1 MYGATTTLQPA
12 ITPRVDQDESTQD
25 NMAGPF
31 HSPMED
37 GVKVMQ
43 KLRSRALMIVTVG
56 MLLLAVAAFAM
67 DRVAAQND
75 SRFFPPTGH
84 TVSGRFL
91 TYWDQNG
98 GLAQQGYPL
107 SEPIQEVSDTNGQS
121 YMVQYFERAVFEMH
135 PENAGPYDVLLSLL
149 GVYEYQKRYGTTG
162 APNQHAST
170 DNARFFPETNHY
182 VGGKFRAYWESHGGL
197 AQQGYPISDE
207 FSERSPLDG
216 KVYTVQY
223 FQRAVFELH
232 PENAGTPYEVLL
244 SQLGTFR
251 YHARYNP
258 PAIPPPAAGHYQSRP
273 QGTGGYLVWTDR
285 LATPDNS
292 GTANIMALDLEM
304 GKLITVTDAPG
315 DQINAAVS
323 GPNVVWEEHAQSCAT
338 CPVAVAGKNL
348 LSGGVFTVAA
358 ATGPLQQTQPAING
372 QTVAWIERDTGTG
385 NSRLL
390 MRDINSPNIT
400 VLATLASPLAFGPPA
415 LSEDYVIWSE
425 YSEGVPGT
433 GPQDTLRAYNRHTGM
448 TQTITQLSD
457 GQGASYV
464 IADHRVF
471 WADFELQYR
480 NLETGD
486 QATITYFATNLVLAG
501 DTLVWNQA
509 SGLGNGLDIWGM
521 KLGDRQIAALKI
533 LPGDQ
538 EFPTIAGDWLVW
550 EVPDGVGG
558 ATLAADLLA
567 HAFATAVPPNQLTP
581 SPAVPSATAIY
592 PPPPVPTSPG
602 ISPTPGPDIRL
613 AASRVIGEPVAG
625 SQYVFYLS
633 DEGNPLNTATPQPPG
648 PPHLALYGG
657 NVEQRDT
664 FLIKNIAADVPMLAT
679 DGLTLVWVEGT
690 GGGHQSI
697 HSYYLPTH
705 QETTVISDAGPHTFA
720 ALAVDSDV
728 LYYQDATPGH
738 TGLYSRS
745 LHTGAEVLISSVGR
759 QPVAADGILLWSE
772 EQNSGRVTPPT
783 STLHLLKRDGS
794 QANTVL
800 AGGEGSFSGYSVSG
814 DTVTWGF
821 MPPNPDLRVYIYSV
835 RSRTSRPLTAGP
847 AIHPLVKG
855 RTVVWTE
862 GPIGAPGSPSGWSIK
877 AYNMDTGL
885 ITTPVR
891 DVFQMTQA
899 WALTQGNVVVFTIDS
914 GPNHRGR
921 DLYALG
927 FDSAA
932 P

>member
-1 MYGATTTLQPA
+1 MGA
-12 ITPRVDQDESTQD
+12 
-25 NMAGPF
+25 F
-31 HSPMED
+31 
-37 GVKVMQ
+37 
-43 KLRSRALMIVTVG
+43 
-56 MLLLAVAAFAM
+56 LLAVAGFAM
-67 DRVAAQND
+67 ERAAAQND
-75 SRFFPPTGH
+75 SRYFPPTGH

-91 TYWDQNG
+91 AYWDQHG

-107 SEPIQEVSDTNGQS
+107 SEPMQEVSDTNGQT
-121 YMVQYFERAVFEMH
+121 YTVQYFERAVFEMH
-135 PENAGPYDVLLSLL
+135 PENDAPYDVLLSLL
-149 GVYEYQKRYGTTG
+149 GTFEYQKRYGTAG

-170 DNARFFPETNHY
+170 DNARFFPETNHHL
-182 VGGKFRAYWESHGGL
+182 GGKFRAYWESHGGL
-197 AQQGYPISDE
+197 DQQGYPISDE
-207 FSERSPLDG
+207 FTERSPLDG

-258 PAIPPPAAGHYQSRP
+258 PAIPTPAAGRAQSRP
-273 QGTGGYLVWTDR
+273 KGTGGYLVWTDS
-285 LATPDNS
+285 LASPDS
-292 GTANIMALDLEM
+292 RGTANIMALDLEM
-304 GKLITVTDAPG
+304 GKLISVTDAPG
-315 DQINAAVS
+315 DRFNVAVS
-323 GPNVVWEEHAQSCAT
+323 GPNVVWEEHAQSCGT
-338 CPVAVAGKNL
+338 CPTAIVGKNL
-348 LSGGVFTVAA
+348 LSGGIFTAAA
-358 ATGPLQQTQPAING
+358 ATGALQKTRPAING
-372 QTVAWIERDTGTG
+372 QTVVWVERDTGTG

-390 MRDINSPNIT
+390 MRDINSPTLT
-400 VLATLASPLAFGPPA
+400 VVATLSSPRAFGPPA
-415 LSEDYVIWSE
+415 LSDDYVIWSQ
-425 YSEGVPGT
+425 YNAGVPGT
-433 GPQDTLRAYNRHTGM
+433 GPLDSLRAYNRHTGA
-448 TQTITQLSD
+448 TETVTQLSD

-486 QATITYFATNLVLAG
+486 YASITYFATDLVLAG
-501 DTLVWNQA
+501 DTLIWNQP

-521 KLGDRQIAALKI
+521 KLGDRQVTALKI

-538 EFPTIAGDWLVW
+538 LFPTIAGDWLVW

-558 ATLAADLLA
+558 GTLAADLLA
-567 HAFATAVPPNQLTP
+567 HAFATAVPPGQLTP

-592 PPPPVPTSPG
+592 PPPPVPTNPAT
-602 ISPTPGPDIRL
+602 SPTPGPDIRL
-613 AASRVIGEPVAG
+613 AASRVIGDPVAG
-625 SQYVFYLS
+625 NQYVFYLS

-657 NVEQRDT
+657 DVEQHNN
-664 FLIKNIAADVPMLAT
+664 FLIKNIVADTSLLAT
-679 DGLTLVWVEGT
+679 DGSTLVWVEGA
-690 GGGHQSI
+690 GEGRQSI

-705 QETTVISDAGPHTFA
+705 QEATVISDDGPHTFG

-745 LHTGAEVLISSVGR
+745 LHTGAEVLISSAGR
-759 QPVAADGILLWSE
+759 TPVAADGVLLWSE
-772 EQNSGRVTPPT
+772 EQDNGRATPPT

-794 QANTVL
+794 QANTVI
-800 AGGEGSFSGYSVSG
+800 ATGEGTFSGYSVSG

-821 MPPNPDLRVYIYSV
+821 LPPNPDLRVYLYSI
-835 RSRTSRPLTAGP
+835 RSRTSRALTAGP
-847 AIHPLVKG
+847 ALHPLVKD

-862 GPIGAPGSPSGWSIK
+862 GPIGAPGSPQFWSIK
-877 AYNMDTGL
+877 AYNMDTAQV
-885 ITTPVR
+885 TTPVR

-899 WALTQGNVVVFTIDS
+899 WALARGNVVAFTIDS

-927 FDSAA
+927 FDFPGA